1 MRSSK
6 ERFFVMEV
14 RRIKSDELYHHGV
27 KGQRWGV
34 RRYQD
39 YNGKRIGNSDNIV
52 IKKRN
57 FVRYSPTNDKKI
69 RNSQYMST
77 TRHDVKRY
85 KEDSI
90 LGVLGFK
97 RTVEHI
103 FKIKIENVDPITVRK
118 GASVVNDIVSKSRS
132 KTIKEA
138 YETLKETGYFDPTK
152 SFYERFDIR
161 DKNEKTQEAINK
173 LGSYIHNH
181 VYKDRDAFS
190 SKYREQGY
198 DAIVDPEDL
207 VWSYDMPIIVT
218 NEKKFK
224 VKGSREI
231 SKKERSRYKLDE

>member
-1 MRSSK
+1 
-6 ERFFVMEV
+6 MEV
-14 RRIKSDELYHHGV
+14 RRLNPDELAHHGV

-39 YNGKRIGNSDNIV
+39 YNGKRLGNSDNIV

-69 RNSQYMST
+69 RNGQYIAT
-77 TRHDVKRY
+77 TRHDVNMY

-90 LGVLGFK
+90 LGLLGFK

-138 YETLKETGYFDPTK
+138 YETLKENDYFDPTK
-152 SFYERFDIR
+152 SVYERFDIWN
-161 DKNEKTQEAINK
+161 KNEKTQEARKK
-173 LGSYIHNH
+173 LGIYIHKQ

-207 VWSYDMPIIVT
+207 IWNYELPMIVT